1 MTDLF
6 KSNLQ
11 YPETQMKHKLV
22 SILVCLAALLVF
34 VACIFLGMRNN
45 LPLPATAAPTV
56 FDENYVT
63 SLPPTPASPGQ
74 AISYEGLQLA
84 MDHAELSTD
93 YLTEY
98 GSRREPPADKKF
110 LWVQVALKNSDAQ
123 AHDLP
128 DTQHFSVLYD
138 DSEFKP
144 TYGHRQAYADYT
156 VLDNVVYPGQSLV
169 AWLRFDV
176 PTMAELA
183 ALQFAYLPKSSRV
196 TYLHYDWRDQPVFL
210 WRLAP

>member
-1 MTDLF
+1 MTNLLKSDL
-6 KSNLQ
+6 S
-11 YPETQMKHKLV
+11 YPETQMKPKIVWFL
-22 SILVCLAALLVF
+22 IRLAALLVF
-34 VACIFLGMRNN
+34 VACILFGMRSNA
-45 LPLPATAAPTV
+45 PLPATAAPTA

-74 AISYEGLQLA
+74 TVSYDGLQVTI
-84 MDHAELSTD
+84 DHAELSTD

-110 LWVQVALKNSDAQ
+110 LWVQVALKNSGAQ
-123 AHDLP
+123 AHNLP
-128 DTQHFSVLYD
+128 DTQHFSVLYG

-156 VLDNVVYPGQSLV
+156 VLDAVVYPGQSLV

-176 PTMAELA
+176 PVVAKLTG
-183 ALQFAYLPKSSRV
+183 LQFAYLPKSSRV

>member
-1 MTDLF
+1 
-6 KSNLQ
+6 
-11 YPETQMKHKLV
+11 MKPKLI

-34 VACIFLGMRNN
+34 AACILFWTRNN
-45 LPLPATAAPTV
+45 APLPATAAPTA

-74 AISYEGLQLA
+74 AISYEGLQVTI
-84 MDHAELSTD
+84 DHAELSTD

-98 GSRREPPADKKF
+98 GSRREPPADTKF
-110 LWVQVALKNSDAQ
+110 LWVQVALKNSGAQ

-128 DTQHFSVLYD
+128 AAQHFSALYGGG
-138 DSEFKP
+138 EFKP
-144 TYGHRQAYADYT
+144 TYGHRQGYADYT
-156 VLDNVVYPGQSLV
+156 VLDGVVYPGQSLV

-176 PTMAELA
+176 PAVAELSL
-183 ALQFAYLPKSSRV
+183 LQFAYLPKSSRV
-196 TYLHYDWRDQPVFL
+196 TYSDYAWRDQPVFL